1 LSEALRKI
9 GQVLNIPISWI
20 SLFFIIVILL
30 VLLVVFYQRVEDFFI
45 YFPESSFETVPTD
58 WGLTYKDVYFET
70 EDHTRLH
77 GWFFP
82 LEGNAPVIVFCHGNA
97 GNISHRLENIRF
109 LLEQQLQVFIFD
121 YRGYGKSGGRPS
133 EKGLYQDGLAAYDF
147 LLSQEHIEPQGIVLF
162 GRSLG
167 AAVAFEIALRREVR
181 SLIIE
186 SAFTSTKEMAKTMFL
201 FKPLSY
207 FMPFHYNNLEKVSH
221 VSVPKLIIHGRDDEI
236 VPFSMG
242 EELYHT
248 APEPKYFFPIARA
261 HHNDTYLVGGKTYFE
276 KFTAFVRKDIAT
288 LPAPE
293 Q

>member
-1 LSEALRKI
+1 MSEALRKI

-20 SLFFIIVILL
+20 PLCLIIVILL
-30 VLLVVFYQRVEDFFI
+30 VLFFVFYPRVESFLI
-45 YFPESSFETVPTD
+45 YYPEASFESVPSD
-58 WGLTYKDVYFET
+58 WQLTYEDVYFET

-97 GNISHRLENIRF
+97 GNISHRIDNIK
-109 LLEQQLQVFIFD
+109 LLLDQGIQVLIFD
-121 YRGYGKSGGRPS
+121 YRGYGKSAGRPS
-133 EKGLYQDGLAAYDF
+133 EQGLYQDGLAAYDF
-147 LLSQEHIEPQGIVLF
+147 LVNHRHIAPQRIVLF

-167 AAVAFEIALRREVR
+167 AGVAVEIALRREVR

-201 FKPLSY
+201 FKALSY
-207 FMPFHYNNLEKVSH
+207 FLPSHYNNLERLGR

-242 EELYHT
+242 EELYDT
-248 APEPKYFFPIARA
+248 AQEPKYFFPIKGAG
-261 HHNDTYLVGGKTYFE
+261 HNDTYLVGGKTYFE
-276 KFTAFVRKDIAT
+276 RLSGFVRNSKI
-288 LPAPE
+288 
-293 Q
+293 